1 MFRDLSTY
9 DARFALF
16 PLQRDPVRAV
26 ASPVP
31 ALWAAAYEPTLDRY
45 ACLCSVVRHP
55 ACCENANALG
65 YAASNCSESSSGL
78 LFLACQ
84 CAFNCCVVQRSGKPP
99 DTELEALQGKTES
112 FFFSAWCTSFI
123 THQKPCSTQFSHLG
137 FQKIPGL
144 LSIMFIAC
152 TSYTVSGKKIY
163 IYIYGHLSFPLVGSV
178 RDVSLFKG
186 VVWPSQGVYRGLS
199 NPISCFI
206 CPWVNLV
213 GNCLARFWYSTG
225 LTDDPLPENL
235 SSVYL

>member
-1 MFRDLSTY
+1 MLPQTVLKAVLASCFWPASVHSTAVWFRDLANLLTLSLKLY
-9 DARFALF
+9 RARLS
-16 PLQRDPVRAV
+16 L
-26 ASPVP
+26 
-31 ALWAAAYEPTLDRY
+31 
-45 ACLCSVVRHP
+45 
-55 ACCENANALG
+55 
-65 YAASNCSESSSGL
+65 
-78 LFLACQ
+78 
-84 CAFNCCVVQRSGKPP
+84 
-99 DTELEALQGKTES
+99 
-112 FFFSAWCTSFI
+112 FFSAWCTSFI